1 VRKIQRLL
9 PRRHGDTA
17 ESKAMLF
24 AFVSRA
30 FSPCRRVA
38 VVKVFQDFPA

>member
-1 VRKIQRLL
+1 MNL
-9 PRRHGDTA
+9 PAKPVNHGDMA
-17 ESKAMLF
+17 NNKAMLF

-38 VVKVFQDFPA
+38 VVKGLSHAA